1 MSSSLSTGNTNVAIN
16 NYKKIFSSRT
26 VRKLGAI
33 QFVNGL
39 FLIVLHMLSSPFYDE
54 GETRLFTG
62 GFVSGKKTIV
72 VLMLLFYWVTGI
84 TGVICAK
91 PIKSRC
97 SLCYLMTVIF
107 VSIAFSLTLI
117 TNSII
122 GFVHLKRCSKIN
134 SSTKTV
140 TEGDTLSC

>member
-122 GFVHLKRCSKIN
+122 GFVHLKRCSITN
-134 SSTKTV
+134 SSSNSSIGSRYKR
-140 TEGDTLSC
+140 L